1 MIIIRKYFDEKDWEI
16 VSLDEAIQQTERHG
30 HYSPGAAIEILQ
42 NGGELSTPWSVY
54 KPTNVYYYTFGTD
67 PAFPYCGGWVEV
79 YADSWEEA
87 HKKFR
92 AKFPDRLGHEGTI
105 NCAFFYDQEKW
116 KQMSMA
122 FGNLGAFCH
131 EVII

>member
-1 MIIIRKYFDEKDWEI
+1 MAIIRKYFDEETWEI
-16 VSLDEAIQQTERHG
+16 VGLEVAIKKTEG
-30 HYSPGAAIEILQ
+30 CGYYKPGTVKDMLQ
-42 NGGELSTPWSVY
+42 NGDELKTPWAVY
-54 KPTNVYYYTFGTD
+54 KSTNVYYYTFGTD

-87 HKKFR
+87 HEKFR
-92 AKFPDRLGHEGTI
+92 AKFPDRHKGII

-116 KQMSMA
+116 KQMSIA
-122 FGNLGAFCH
+122 FGNLGEFCH